1 MEEDIKRIKA
11 CCKCNDYFSALNYV
25 ELVID
30 KYTNKEKEFLLSIK
44 TNIKSGNYEEVNKIL
59 YI

>member
-11 CCKCNDYFSALNYV
+11 CCKCNDYYSALEYI

-30 KYTNKEKEFLLSIK
+30 KYI
-44 TNIKSGNYEEVNKIL
+44 
-59 YI
+59 

>member
-11 CCKCNDYFSALNYV
+11 CCKCNDYYSALEYI

-30 KYTNKEKEFLLSIK
+30 RYIEKDKEVLLCIK
-44 TNIKSGNYEEVNKIL
+44 TNIKRGNYEEINKIL
-59 YI
+59 NI